1 MLSVVYFFIIF
12 YYIIPHWTIC
22 PVGNNIV
29 YCLFSC
35 LLSAQKTSVV
45 YCLFCCLLFI
55 LKMSIV
61 HCYSVVCCMSRR
73 RLLRVVY
80 SEKVCCLLVKLY
92 VTCFFQI
99 SCYLLPF
106 ILLVSPYVCYLSFV
120 HICCLLTVHMCV
132 VNVLLRRRM
141 SMFVQKTFFFRRV
154 SWTWS
159 SYFFV
164 VYKVCFVYCLF
175 RTHLLCP
182 VVNTTSVIC
191 SYSVNPCYMF

>member
-1 MLSVVYFFIIF
+1 MYFF
-12 YYIIPHWTIC
+12 YYIFYCSLFVQWGITSY
-22 PVGNNIV
+22 IV
-29 YCLFSC
+29 YSL
-35 LLSAQKTSVV
+35 A
-45 YCLFCCLLFI
+45 CCLL
-55 LKMSIV
+55 
-61 HCYSVVCCMSRR
+61 RR
-73 RLLRVVY
+73 RLLSIVY
-80 SEKVCCLLVKLY
+80 FVVCCLSWRCLLSIVILLY
-92 VTCFFQI
+92 VVCPGDVYYVLYIQKRSVVCLLSYMLPVFSDFI
-99 SCYLLPF
+99 CYLLPF
-106 ILLVSPYVCYLSFV
+106 ILLVNPYVCYLSFV